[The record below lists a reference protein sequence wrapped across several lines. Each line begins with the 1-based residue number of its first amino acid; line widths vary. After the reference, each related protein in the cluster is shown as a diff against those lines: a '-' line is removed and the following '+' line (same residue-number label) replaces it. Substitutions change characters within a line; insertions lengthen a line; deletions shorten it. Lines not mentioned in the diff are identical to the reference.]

1 MLKDITIGQYFP
13 GTSPIHKLDPRMKIV
28 LTVAYIILLFT
39 AQNAVGLAVGVLFLV
54 LVYGIS
60 KIPPVMILR
69 SLKPVVPIIVFT
81 SVLNMFFIDGRV
93 LFQWWILKLTA
104 EGVKT
109 AVFMSVRIVCL
120 IAGTSLLTYTTS
132 PIALTDGIERLCNPL
147 KRFKLPVHELAMM
160 MTIALRFIPTLIEET
175 DKIMSAQKAR
185 GADLERRAHA
195 AGARAHPDFD
205 PALRVGVPPRGRAGA
220 RDGVPLLPRR
230 RRPYPHEAAQDPP
243 ARRVERRL
251 RGGLPGLHRPFQS
264 LRGPGFGAAG
274 PAASFCLAGR

>member
-81 SVLNMFFIDGRV
+81 SILNMFFIDGRV

-104 EGVKT
+104 EGIKT

-185 GADLERRAHA
+185 GADLESGGLMQRARALIPILIPLFVSAFRRADELALAMECRCYRGGEGRTRMKQLKIHA
-195 AGARAHPDFD
+195 RDVWSAVFVGACLGFIVLSNIYGARVLAQLGLL
-205 PALRVGVPPRGRAGA
+205 LRSV
-220 RDGVPLLPRR
+220 
-230 RRPYPHEAAQDPP
+230 
-243 ARRVERRL
+243 
-251 RGGLPGLHRPFQS
+251 
-264 LRGPGFGAAG
+264 
-274 PAASFCLAGR
+274 